1 MKRDSLSPRDVLEL
15 WESTWGPLEE
25 KWKEEFLN
33 HKDMQ
38 AILEFEYN
46 KIDECIRKTKKLGRL
61 LRLLESTK
69 KVRAR
74 RTSSQTLRTGNK
86 GGFGRVTVRSP
97 GKLESVLPGRS
108 TCPSCGMVV
117 TGNDLRCRCT

>member
-1 MKRDSLSPRDVLEL
+1 MNENSLSARDILEL

-25 KWKEEFLN
+25 RWKEEFLN

-38 AILEFEYN
+38 AILEFEYK
-46 KIDECIRKTKKLGRL
+46 KIDDCIRRTKKLGRL

-69 KVRAR
+69 KVKAR
-74 RTSSQTLRTGNK
+74 RTSSQTLRTGNS
-86 GGFGRVTVRSP
+86 GGFGRVTVKTP
-97 GKLESVLPGRS
+97 GKSESVLPGRS

>member
-1 MKRDSLSPRDVLEL
+1 MSKDSLTPRDVLEL
-15 WESTWGPLEE
+15 WETTWGPLDE
-25 KWKEEFLN
+25 KWREDFLS

-38 AILEFEYN
+38 AILTFEYN
-46 KIDECIRKTKKLGRL
+46 KIDTCIRKTKKLGRL

-69 KVRAR
+69 KERGR
-74 RTSSQTLRTGNK
+74 RTSSQNLQAGAK
-86 GGFGRVTVRSP
+86 GGFSRVTVKSP
-97 GKLESVLPGRS
+97 GTPESVLPGRS